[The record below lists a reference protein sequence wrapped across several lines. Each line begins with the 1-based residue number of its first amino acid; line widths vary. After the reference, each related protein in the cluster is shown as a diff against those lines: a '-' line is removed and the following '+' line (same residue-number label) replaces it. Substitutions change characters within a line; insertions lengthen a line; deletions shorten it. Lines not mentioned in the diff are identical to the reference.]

1 MTMKTKTT
9 TVAATLPKKT
19 AAVAPMV
26 PLVGD
31 EPAMRD
37 WAADGRSAG

>member
-1 MTMKTKTT
+1 
-9 TVAATLPKKT
+9 
-19 AAVAPMV
+19 MV

-37 WAADGRSAG
+37 WAAELVDRALVEAVWS

>member
-1 MTMKTKTT
+1 ME
-9 TVAATLPKKT
+9 
-19 AAVAPMV
+19 AVELARRRVPSIV

-37 WAADGRSAG
+37 WAAELVERARTEGVELTW